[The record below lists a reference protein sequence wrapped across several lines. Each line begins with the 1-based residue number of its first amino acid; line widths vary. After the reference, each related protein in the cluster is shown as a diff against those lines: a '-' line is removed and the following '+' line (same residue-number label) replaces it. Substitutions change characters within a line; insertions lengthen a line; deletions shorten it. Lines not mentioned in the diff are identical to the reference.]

1 MKSSDLIRWGG
12 LAAAIAGVLLMIINL
27 ITLLVILNLGQQSP
41 EMLVRS
47 LISPIAGTLVVL
59 GVLAMYIRQAEAIDN
74 IGLIGFLFALFGTIL
89 VLAGDVW
96 ANLLAYLGWALF
108 GVSSWQA
115 RVYPPLASVLLVVGA
130 LIIAPFSSLALGG
143 SNNIL
148 AYVGVAA
155 STVFNVA
162 LIWLGI
168 TLFTESDP
176 SEE

>member
-12 LAAAIAGVLLMIINL
+12 LAAAIAGVLLIVINL
-27 ITLLVILNLGQQSP
+27 ITLLVVLNLGQQSP
-41 EMLVRS
+41 EMMVRS

-59 GVLAMYIRQAEAIDN
+59 GLLALYARQAEAIDN
-74 IGLIGFLFALFGTIL
+74 IGLIGFLLALFGTIL
-89 VLAGDVW
+89 ALAGDIW

-115 RVYPPLASVLLVVGA
+115 RVYPPVASVLLVVGA
-130 LIIAPFSSLALGG
+130 LIIAPFSTLSLGG
-143 SNNIL
+143 SNIFL
-148 AYVGVAA
+148 AYIGVGA

-168 TLFTESDP
+168 ALFTEKDDRS
-176 SEE
+176 